1 MAKSKSRYYSTYTI
15 KRLYS
20 LSGNRCA
27 FPNCSVIFLSSENDL
42 NLSNIC
48 HIEDAN
54 QSTHKL
60 DRFNPKM
67 TDKER
72 ADYKNLILLCPNH
85 HKLTDDPL
93 VYTVQGLQKMK
104 RDHESK
110 IRNLLDYEKEIIKH
124 TSILSTVIN
133 HISDSLIESEF
144 EDNVKSAP
152 GTEEKI
158 LFNNLIEFKPIIE
171 EYSVFQG
178 KLNTI
183 YEEIEKQ
190 GSVKKEFLL
199 QNIRTFYLSEK
210 TKYGDIDSIRSNAD
224 KIFDNIK
231 NRIWELLENSSNHNF
246 ELSIEIINIAI
257 LIVMVD
263 AFMRC
268 KILEEPI

>member
-1 MAKSKSRYYSTYTI
+1 MAKSKSRNYSIYTL

-27 FPNCSVIFLSSENDL
+27 FPNCSVVFLNSENDL

-60 DRFNPKM
+60 DRYNSKM

-72 ADYKNLILLCPNH
+72 ADYNNLILLCPNH

-93 VYTVQGLQKMK
+93 LYTVQVLQKMK

-110 IRNLLDYEKEIIKH
+110 IRDLLDCVKEITKH

-133 HISDSLIESEF
+133 HISDSLIENEL

-152 GTEEKI
+152 STEEKI
-158 LFNNLIEFKPIIE
+158 LFNNLIEYKPIIE

-190 GSVKKEFLL
+190 GSIKKEFLL
-199 QNIRTFYLSEK
+199 QNIKTFYLLEK
-210 TKYGDIDSIRSNAD
+210 SKYGDIDSIRLNAD
-224 KIFDNIK
+224 KIFDNIRNK
-231 NRIWELLENSSNHNF
+231 IWELLDNSSNHNN
-246 ELSIEIINIAI
+246 ELPIEIINIAI